1 MVPGIKHYV
10 LWTSLET
17 VDWSGPSPYNYV
29 KIFHIYVKN
38 QEMEKG
44 LLQMLKWNLELGHI
58 HTTLQICFFIFSC
71 NIFNLSKSTYFFLLS

>member
-17 VDWSGPSPYNYV
+17 VDWSGPSSYNYV

-44 LLQMLKWNLELGHI
+44 QLQMLKWNLELGHI
-58 HTTLQICFFIFSC
+58 HTTLQI
-71 NIFNLSKSTYFFLLS
+71 FFLFSLVIFLNP